1 MSQDNPNPQPPRNK
15 PERQPTSPRQQRTQI
30 QPFWKA
36 QIIKLLRGTI
46 GALEGAVQKLETEPA
61 PGSKKTPG
69 FWGGILGQIRSLLP
83 ENLSAKLSDTALTG
97 IIAAI
102 SVILIWTTSTLLTNK
117 PAEVATFPQVE
128 ETPSPT
134 ITTPPAEII
143 PEPQPPVEITPPSAE
158 IPPPEPEPTPEPE
171 PEPEPEPTPTPTPTP
186 TPILELTPEQQLIA
200 AIENQVGEISDRFAS
215 GLIKSIQANFSTSNL
230 TVKISDDWYT
240 LKQSEQDKLAAD
252 IFQRSKE
259 LDFSHLEITDSEDK
273 LVARNPVVGTEM
285 VIFKRQT

>member
-15 PERQPTSPRQQRTQI
+15 PERQPTSPRRRTQM

-36 QIIKLLRGTI
+36 QTIKLLRGTI

-61 PGSKKTPG
+61 PGTKETPG
-69 FWGGILGQIRSLLP
+69 FWGGILGKIRSLLP

-117 PAEVATFPQVE
+117 PTEVATVPPTE
-128 ETPSPT
+128 EAPSPT

-171 PEPEPEPTPTPTPTP
+171 PEPTPTPTP

-252 IFQRSKE
+252 ILQRSKE
-259 LDFSHLEITDSEDK
+259 LDFSHLEITDSQDE

-285 VIFKRQT
+285 VIFKRKI

>member
-15 PERQPTSPRQQRTQI
+15 PEPQPSQSSPRQRRTQM

-36 QIIKLLRGTI
+36 QTIKLLRGTI
-46 GALEGAVQKLETEPA
+46 GTLEGAVEKLETQPA
-61 PGSKKTPG
+61 PGTRETPG
-69 FWGGILGQIRSLLP
+69 FWGGILAKIRSLLP

-102 SVILIWTTSTLLTNK
+102 SVILIWTTSTVLTNK
-117 PAEVATFPQVE
+117 PTEVATVPPVK

-143 PEPQPPVEITPPSAE
+143 PEPQPPVEITPPAAE
-158 IPPPEPEPTPEPE
+158 IPPPEPEPIPEPE
-171 PEPEPEPTPTPTPTP
+171 PEPTPTP

-240 LKQSEQDKLAAD
+240 LKESQQNKLAAD
-252 IFQRSKE
+252 ILQRSKE
-259 LDFSHLEITDSEDK
+259 LDFSHLEITDSQNR
-273 LVARNPVVGTEM
+273 LVARNPVVGTEI
-285 VIFKRQT
+285 VIFKRQTTS

>member
-1 MSQDNPNPQPPRNK
+1 MSQDNPNPQPPRKK
-15 PERQPTSPRQQRTQI
+15 PEPTPSQSSPRRRTQI

-36 QIIKLLRGTI
+36 QTIKLLRGTI
-46 GALEGAVQKLETEPA
+46 GTLEGAVEKLETEPA
-61 PGSKKTPG
+61 PGTKETPG
-69 FWGGILGQIRSLLP
+69 FWGGILAKIRSLLP

-102 SVILIWTTSTLLTNK
+102 SVILIWTTSTVLTNK
-117 PAEVATFPQVE
+117 PAEVATVPPTE
-128 ETPSPT
+128 EAPSPT

-171 PEPEPEPTPTPTPTP
+171 PEPTPTPTP

-230 TVKISDDWYT
+230 TVKITDDWYT

-252 IFQRSKE
+252 ILQRSKE
-259 LDFSHLEITDSEDK
+259 LDFSHLEITDSQDE

-285 VIFKRQT
+285 VIFKRKI

>member
-1 MSQDNPNPQPPRNK
+1 MSQDNPNPQPPGNK
-15 PERQPTSPRQQRTQI
+15 PEPQPTSPRRRTQI

-46 GALEGAVQKLETEPA
+46 GALEGAVEKLETEPA
-61 PGSKKTPG
+61 PGSKQTPG
-69 FWGGILGQIRSLLP
+69 FWGGILGKIRSLLP

-102 SVILIWTTSTLLTNK
+102 SVILIWTTSTLVTNK
-117 PAEVATFPQVE
+117 PTEVATVPQVE

-143 PEPQPPVEITPPSAE
+143 PEPQPPVEITPPAAE
-158 IPPPEPEPTPEPE
+158 IPPPEPEPTPEPT
-171 PEPEPEPTPTPTPTP
+171 PEPEPTPTPTPK
-186 TPILELTPEQQLIA
+186 LELTPEQQLIA

-259 LDFSHLEITDSEDK
+259 LDFSHLEITDSQDK
-273 LVARNPVVGTEM
+273 LIARNPVVGTEM
-285 VIFKRQT
+285 VIFKRHA

>member
-15 PERQPTSPRQQRTQI
+15 PERQPTPPRQQRTQM

-46 GALEGAVQKLETEPA
+46 GTLEGAVQKLETEPA
-61 PGSKKTPG
+61 PGTKQTPS
-69 FWGGILGQIRSLLP
+69 FWGGIIAKIRSLLP

-102 SVILIWTTSTLLTNK
+102 SVILIWTTSTVLTNK
-117 PAEVATFPQVE
+117 PAEVATVPQVE
-128 ETPSPT
+128 ETPSPA

-143 PEPQPPVEITPPSAE
+143 PEPQPSAE
-158 IPPPEPEPTPEPE
+158 IPSA
-171 PEPEPEPTPTPTPTP
+171 EPEPTPTPEPTPELTPEPEPESTPEP

-200 AIENQVGEISDRFAS
+200 AIQNQVGEISDRFAS
-215 GLIKSIQANFSTSNL
+215 RLIKSIQANFSTSNL
-230 TVKISDDWYT
+230 TVKITDDWYT
-240 LKQSEQDKLAAD
+240 LKESEQDKLAAD
-252 IFQRSKE
+252 ILQRSKE
-259 LDFSHLEITDSEDK
+259 LDFSHLEITDSQDK

-285 VIFKRQT
+285 VIFKRQI